1 MARQNLILGLQAVS
15 AIGILVLGLLT
26 YFGQSGRDL
35 RLEMRQGFESIR
47 VEFRGEIAAL
57 RKEIADVR
65 KEMRQGFESI
75 RVEFN
80 EEMTAFKTEMRDEFT
95 TFKTEMKEE
104 HADIRKEMREEHAD
118 TRKELRHI
126 NTRLGR
132 VEGHLGI
139 PTPQK
144 PVP

>member
-26 YFGQSGRDL
+26 YFGQSDRDL

-57 RKEIADVR
+57 RKEIADLR
-65 KEMRQGFESI
+65 LEMRQGFESI
-75 RVEFN
+75 RVEFRG
-80 EEMTAFKTEMRDEFT
+80 EIAASRQEVK
-95 TFKTEMKEE
+95 
-104 HADIRKEMREEHAD
+104 EEHAD
-118 TRKELRHI
+118 TRKELRNI

-139 PTPQK
+139 PATQK

>member
-26 YFGQSGRDL
+26 CFGQSDRDL

-57 RKEIADVR
+57 RKEIADLR
-65 KEMRQGFESI
+65 LEMRQGFESI
-75 RVEFN
+75 RVEFRG
-80 EEMTAFKTEMRDEFT
+80 EIAASRQEVK
-95 TFKTEMKEE
+95 
-104 HADIRKEMREEHAD
+104 EEHAD